1 MRAVPATIR
10 RMRIAVL
17 SGKGGAGKTTVAC
30 GLTQALRAAG
40 HSVTLVDADAEA
52 PDAAVTLPV
61 RWQPPT
67 SVHLRVP
74 VIDTQRCDGCGAC
87 AAGCQFNA
95 LAMAG
100 GKPLV
105 FADLCHGC
113 GACALICKEHGA
125 AIHEQPFPIGSVR
138 RGAAAW
144 GDLIEARTA
153 VGVAR
158 ASQVISA
165 ALTEAGPYGCQIVDG
180 PPGTSCSAVA
190 ALTGA
195 DLALVVVEST
205 PFGRHDAAL
214 AVQLVR
220 DRGLPLRIVLN
231 RCTPEDVGES
241 QAWCA
246 EQNAPIAATI
256 YEDPDLDRAGAQ
268 GLDPWQHAQ
277 AFAAVCRTLGLV
289 LTTELA
295 QPCLEPA
302 HEN

>member
-1 MRAVPATIR
+1 MSAVPATLR
-10 RMRIAVL
+10 RLRVAVL

-52 PDAAVTLPV
+52 PDVAVTLPV
-61 RWQPPT
+61 RWQASSP
-67 SVHLRVP
+67 VYLRLP
-74 VIDTQRCDGCGAC
+74 KIDARRCTGCGAC

-105 FADLCHGC
+105 FAELCHGC
-113 GACALICKEHGA
+113 GACSLICADQGV
-125 AIHEQPFPIGSVR
+125 AIRERPFPIGSVR
-138 RGAAAW
+138 RGQAEW

-165 ALTEAGPYGCQIVDG
+165 ALTEAGPDGYQVVDG

-190 ALTGA
+190 AVTGA

-205 PFGRHDAAL
+205 PFGRNDAAL
-214 AVQLVR
+214 AIQLVR
-220 DRGLPLRIVLN
+220 DRGLPLRVVLN
-231 RCTPEDVGES
+231 RCTPEDLDES
-241 QAWCA
+241 RAWCA
-246 EQNAPIAATI
+246 QQNALIAATI
-256 YEDPDLDRAGAQ
+256 SEDPDLERAGAQ
-268 GLDPWQHAQ
+268 GLDPWHHAP
-277 AFAAVCRTLGLV
+277 AFAAICRTLALV

-302 HEN
+302 DAY

>member
-1 MRAVPATIR
+1 
-10 RMRIAVL
+10 
-17 SGKGGAGKTTVAC
+17 
-30 GLTQALRAAG
+30 
-40 HSVTLVDADAEA
+40 VDADAEA

-67 SVHLRVP
+67 TVHLRVP

-144 GDLIEARTA
+144 GELIEARTA

-205 PFGRHDAAL
+205 PFGRHDATL

-220 DRGLPLRIVLN
+220 NLGIPLRIVLN

-241 QAWCA
+241 QVWCA
-246 EQNAPIAATI
+246 QQNASIAATI
-256 YEDPDLDRAGAQ
+256 NEDPDLDLAGAQ

-302 HEN
+302 HAY

>member
-30 GLTQALRAAG
+30 GLTQALRASG

-52 PDAAVTLPV
+52 PDAAMTLPV
-61 RWQPPT
+61 RWQQPAA
-67 SVHLRVP
+67 VHLRVP
-74 VIDTQRCDGCGAC
+74 EIDAQRCDGCGAC

-113 GACALICKEHGA
+113 GACALICKDHGA
-125 AIHEQPFPIGSVR
+125 AIHEQPFAIGSVR
-138 RGAAAW
+138 RGSAAW
-144 GDLIEARTA
+144 GELIEARTA
-153 VGVAR
+153 IGVAR

-165 ALTEAGPYGCQIVDG
+165 ALTEAGPHGCQIVDG

-205 PFGRHDAAL
+205 PFGRNDAAL

-231 RCTPEDVGES
+231 RCTPEDLDES
-241 QAWCA
+241 LAWCA
-246 EQNAPIAATI
+246 QHNVPVAATI
-256 YEDPDLDRAGAQ
+256 NEDPDLDRAGAR
-268 GLDPWQHAQ
+268 GLDPWQQAP
-277 AFAAVCRTLGLV
+277 AFAAVCRTLALV

-295 QPCLEPA
+295 QPCMEPSDA
-302 HEN
+302 Y

>member
-1 MRAVPATIR
+1 MPATIR
-10 RMRIAVL
+10 RLRIAIL

-30 GLTQALRAAG
+30 GLTQALRAGG

-61 RWQPPT
+61 RWQQPT
-67 SVHLRVP
+67 AVHLQVP
-74 VIDTQRCDGCGAC
+74 VIDAQRCDGCGAC

-95 LAMAG
+95 MAMAG

-113 GACALICKEHGA
+113 GACMLICTGHGA

-138 RGAAAW
+138 RGTAAW
-144 GDLIEARTA
+144 GELIEARTA

-165 ALTEAGPYGCQIVDG
+165 ALTEAGSHGCQIVDG

-190 ALTGA
+190 ALNGA

-205 PFGRHDAAL
+205 PFGRNDAAL

-220 DRGLPLRIVLN
+220 ERGIPLHIVLN
-231 RCTPEDVGES
+231 RCTPEDLDES
-241 QAWCA
+241 KAWCTHL
-246 EQNAPIAATI
+246 NAPIAATI
-256 YEDPDLDRAGAQ
+256 HEDQDLDRAGAQ
-268 GLDPWQHAQ
+268 GLDPWLHAP
-277 AFAAVCRTLGLV
+277 AFAAVCRTLARV

-295 QPCLEPA
+295 QPCLEPPDA
-302 HEN
+302 Y